1 MKTPR
6 SLPSL
11 RSLRAFQVAGRH
23 LSFKDAAEELFLTAS
38 AVSHQVRNLEEFLG
52 IDLFVRRTRALEFT
66 DPGRKYFEFLDG
78 MFARLEAETH
88 QIRADYGRSVI
99 RLCVPPFFASQ
110 LLLPKLSEFK
120 SLMPDTDIQVTT
132 QPSLMKV
139 HPADADLSILLGAGD
154 WPDLQTVPLFSRQIM
169 TACAPELKK
178 KFGFSS
184 FSDLDGRTLIV
195 HENRPRS
202 WDNWAKA
209 LKIPSPKPGKVFRFD
224 SMSAVVQAAVEGHGV
239 AIVSWPLSES
249 LFESG
254 ALVGAL
260 GDKVD
265 TGETFYIARR
275 ADEQDREDVSKLV
288 EWIVTEFQ
296 SDE

>member
-1 MKTPR
+1 MTTPR

-52 IDLFVRRTRALEFT
+52 IELFVRRTRALEFT
-66 DPGRKYFEFLDG
+66 APGQKYFEFLDG
-78 MFARLEAETH
+78 MFVRLESETH

-132 QPSLMKV
+132 QPSMMKV
-139 HPADADLSILLGAGD
+139 HPADADLSILLGTGE
-154 WPDLQTVPLFSRQIM
+154 WPGLETIPLFSRRTM
-169 TACAPELKK
+169 SACSPELKK

-184 FSDLDGRTLIV
+184 YSDLDGRTLIV

-209 LKIPSPKPGKVFRFD
+209 LNIASPKPGKVFRFD

-254 ALVGAL
+254 SLVRAL

-265 TGETFYIARR
+265 TGETFYVARR
-275 ADEQDREDVSKLV
+275 TDEQNREEVSRLI

-296 SDE
+296 SDG